1 MNKKILVVD
10 DDKELVDFLKDYF
23 EKDGYSVIG
32 TYDGKEALQL
42 FRKRE
47 FDLVVLDLMLPEMDG
62 YNVCKRMRRDSEV
75 PIVMLTAKTADEE
88 KIKGLDLG
96 ADDYVT
102 KPFNPGEL
110 LARIRASL
118 RRVEDE
124 DQPKELTYG
133 DLTVNFS
140 KKEVLF
146 NNEPVDITPTEF
158 KILAALVKEPDKV
171 FSRTQLIHAALGY
184 GYESFE
190 RTIDVHIKHLRD
202 KIEPD
207 PQNPGYIKTVFG
219 MGYKFDSR
227 GKGGV
232 SKE

>member
-10 DDKELVDFLKDYF
+10 DDKELVDFLEDYL
-23 EKDGYSVIG
+23 EKDGYSVTG
-32 TYDGKEALQL
+32 AYDDKEALHL

-62 YNVCKRMRRDSEV
+62 YSVCRRMRRDSEV

-124 DQPKELTYG
+124 GQPKELNYG

-140 KKEVLF
+140 RKEVLLD
-146 NNEPVDITPTEF
+146 NESVDITPTEF
-158 KILAALVKEPDKV
+158 KILAAMIKEPDRV
-171 FSRTQLIHAALGY
+171 LSRAQLIHAAFGY
-184 GYESFE
+184 VRE
-190 RTIDVHIKHLRD
+190 D
-202 KIEPD
+202 
-207 PQNPGYIKTVFG
+207 N
-219 MGYKFDSR
+219 
-227 GKGGV
+227 
-232 SKE
+232 

>member
-10 DDKELVDFLKDYF
+10 DDKELVDFLKDYL
-23 EKDGYSVIG
+23 EKDGYSVTG
-32 TYDGKEALQL
+32 SYDGKEALQL

-62 YNVCKRMRRDSEV
+62 YKVCKRMRRDSDV

-133 DLTVNFS
+133 DLTVNFAR
-140 KKEVLF
+140 KEVLLD
-146 NNEPVDITPTEF
+146 NEPVDITPTEF

-207 PQNPGYIKTVFG
+207 PQNPSYIKTVFG

-227 GKGGV
+227 GKGGG
-232 SKE
+232 SEE

>member
-1 MNKKILVVD
+1 MNRKILVVD
-10 DDKELVDFLKDYF
+10 DDRELVDFLEDYL
-23 EKDGYSVIG
+23 EKDGYTVTG
-32 TYDGKEALQL
+32 THNGKDALEI

-62 YNVCKRMRRDSEV
+62 YNVCKRMRRDSEI
-75 PIVMLTAKTADEE
+75 PIVMLTARTSDEE

-96 ADDYVT
+96 ADDYLT
-102 KPFNPGEL
+102 KPFSPGEL
-110 LARIRASL
+110 LARIRAAL

-124 DQPKELTYG
+124 DQPQELTFG
-133 DLTVNFS
+133 NLSVNFP
-140 KKEVLF
+140 KKEVLLDGD
-146 NNEPVDITPTEF
+146 PADVTPTEF
-158 KILAALVKEPDKV
+158 KILAALLKQPNKV

-207 PQNPGYIKTVFG
+207 PKNPTYIKTVFG
-219 MGYKFDSR
+219 MGYKFDST
-227 GKGGV
+227 GKEGG
-232 SKE
+232 SEE

>member
-1 MNKKILVVD
+1 MDKKILVVD
-10 DDKELVDFLKDYF
+10 DDKELVDFLEDYL
-23 EKDGYSVIG
+23 EKDGYSVTG
-32 TYDGKEALQL
+32 AYNGKEALQL

-118 RRVEDE
+118 RRVENE

-140 KKEVLF
+140 RKEVLLD
-146 NNEPVDITPTEF
+146 NEPVDITPTEF

-171 FSRTQLIHAALGY
+171 FSRTQLIHAALGF

-207 PQNPGYIKTVFG
+207 PQDPSYIKTVFG

-227 GKGGV
+227 GKEGG
-232 SKE
+232 SET

>member
-1 MNKKILVVD
+1 MDKKILIVD
-10 DDKELVDFLKDYF
+10 DDKELVDFLEDYL
-23 EKDGYSVIG
+23 EKDGYSVTG
-32 TYDGKEALQL
+32 AYDGKEALQL

-62 YNVCKRMRRDSEV
+62 YNVCRRMRRGSEV
-75 PIVMLTAKTADEE
+75 PIVMLTAKTADDE

-118 RRVEDE
+118 RRVEDH

-140 KKEVLF
+140 RKEVLLDH
-146 NNEPVDITPTEF
+146 EPVDVTPTEF
-158 KILAALVKEPDKV
+158 KILAAMVKEPDKV

-202 KIEPD
+202 KIESD
-207 PQNPGYIKTVFG
+207 PQNPSYIKTVFG
-219 MGYKFDSR
+219 MGYKFDSG
-227 GKGGV
+227 GKGGG
-232 SKE
+232 SGE

>member
-1 MNKKILVVD
+1 MEKKILIVD
-10 DDKELVDFLKDYF
+10 DDKELVDFLEDYLG
-23 EKDGYSVIG
+23 KDGYSVTG
-32 TYDGKEALQL
+32 VYDGKEALQL

-62 YNVCKRMRRDSEV
+62 YSVCKRMRRDSEI

-118 RRVEDE
+118 RRVEE
-124 DQPKELTYG
+124 EKQPKELTYG
-133 DLTVNFS
+133 ELTVNFS
-140 KKEVLF
+140 KKEVLVD
-146 NNEPVDITPTEF
+146 NEPVDITPTEF
-158 KILAALVKEPDKV
+158 KILAAMIKEPNRV
-171 FSRTQLIHAALGY
+171 FSRSQLIHAALGY

-207 PQNPGYIKTVFG
+207 PQDPSYIKTVFG

-227 GKGGV
+227 GKSGG
-232 SKE
+232 SK

>member
-1 MNKKILVVD
+1 
-10 DDKELVDFLKDYF
+10 
-23 EKDGYSVIG
+23 
-32 TYDGKEALQL
+32 
-42 FRKRE
+42 
-47 FDLVVLDLMLPEMDG
+47 
-62 YNVCKRMRRDSEV
+62 MRRDSEV

-124 DQPKELTYG
+124 GQPKELNYG

-140 KKEVLF
+140 RKEVLLD
-146 NNEPVDITPTEF
+146 NEPVDITPTEF
-158 KILAALVKEPDKV
+158 KILAAMIKEPDRV
-171 FSRTQLIHAALGY
+171 LSRAQLIHAAFGY

-207 PQNPGYIKTVFG
+207 PQNPSYIKTVFG
-219 MGYKFDSR
+219 MGYKFDSK
-227 GKGGV
+227 GKGGG
-232 SKE
+232 SEE